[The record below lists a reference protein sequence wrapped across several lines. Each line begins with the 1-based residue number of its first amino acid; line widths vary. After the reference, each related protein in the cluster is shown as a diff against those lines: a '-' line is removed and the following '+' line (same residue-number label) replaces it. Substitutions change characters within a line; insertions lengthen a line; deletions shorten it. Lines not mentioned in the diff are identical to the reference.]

1 MNKSSHR
8 ILFLL
13 LALMVFVQCQK
24 DESHSVLSWPPIK
37 TEHMPGT
44 YWWWMGGA
52 VDKEN
57 LTYNLETLRESGI
70 GNVHI
75 IPIYGVEGEEEN
87 YIEFLSKEWMELLK
101 HTIVEASR
109 MKMNVDMSSTT
120 GWPFG
125 GSHVTES
132 NAAKKLEY
140 KKYSLSYGE
149 QLNEVFNPGKT
160 VAIMAYSEEHQT
172 LNLTSKLK
180 TNGEFNWIV
189 PKGEWDVYVL
199 CQYGTEQQ
207 VKRAAPGNI
216 GLVLDPFS
224 DSGLEKYLT
233 RYDKAFMNIEEY
245 NLRAQYHDSYEYYN
259 ANWTEEYLKAF
270 KGLNH
275 YDLLDYLP
283 QLLDNDSLNVR
294 VISDYRRTLA
304 ELHLSYI
311 ENWTDWAHSHGW
323 LTRNEA
329 HGAPGNLLDLY
340 AASDIPET
348 ETFGARK
355 LKIPGINYDKDD
367 VSESVPPNPL
377 ILKFASS
384 AANVTGK
391 RLIASETC
399 TWLREHFKTS
409 LTQIKPQIDEL
420 FLSGINHIFYHG
432 NAYSPKE
439 AEWPGWIF
447 YASTHFEKENSIWK
461 DIYNLNS
468 YITRCQSLLQESQPD
483 NDILLYWP
491 IEDIYHSYSNKLLKQ
506 LSVHDI
512 DWFTDSEFGKLA
524 QMLSDD
530 GYSFD
535 YISDQQLKELIVE
548 DGNIF
553 SNNSKYKVVVVP
565 STNYMSLETLSR
577 IQDLSDEGATII
589 FQNSLPKS
597 FPGYSN
603 FEKRNSSFEKTGE
616 SLRKKNKVIED
627 KKIIISDEVQKI
639 LRNLEIRK
647 EEFNSLYLSFIR
659 KKHSDGYIY
668 FLSNFSNKKIEAW
681 IPLVVEAAAVG
692 ILDPRY
698 DDKVGIAKTRKTSEG
713 IEVFLQI
720 EPGESIFLKT
730 SSQSLMNQQKWNYS
744 EQSGTTIELRGEWK
758 IEFID
763 GGPSLPT
770 SYSTSELKS
779 WTLQVD
785 STAQRFAGTAKYTL
799 SFDLQQKNYDDYILD
814 LGKVG
819 ESARIVVNNNF
830 VGTLWSVPFRI
841 SIGKYLK
848 FGKNILEIEV
858 TNLSANRIRYL
869 DRRGIEWKKFFFVN
883 VHYKNFD
890 ATKWPIMDSGL
901 LGPVTLTP
909 VSVMDF

>member
-1 MNKSSHR
+1 M
-8 ILFLL
+8 LF
-13 LALMVFVQCQK
+13 K
-24 DESHSVLSWPPIK
+24 
-37 TEHMPGT
+37 
-44 YWWWMGGA
+44 
-52 VDKEN
+52 
-57 LTYNLETLRESGI
+57 
-70 GNVHI
+70 
-75 IPIYGVEGEEEN
+75 
-87 YIEFLSKEWMELLK
+87 
-101 HTIVEASR
+101 
-109 MKMNVDMSSTT
+109 
-120 GWPFG
+120 
-125 GSHVTES
+125 
-132 NAAKKLEY
+132 
-140 KKYSLSYGE
+140 
-149 QLNEVFNPGKT
+149 
-160 VAIMAYSEEHQT
+160 
-172 LNLTSKLK
+172 
-180 TNGEFNWIV
+180 
-189 PKGEWDVYVL
+189 
-199 CQYGTEQQ
+199 YGTEQK

-224 DSGLEKYLT
+224 ESGLEEYFT
-233 RYDKAFMNIEEY
+233 RYDKAFLNDEEY

-270 KGLNH
+270 KVLNH

-283 QLLDNDSLNVR
+283 QLLDKDNINVR
-294 VISDYRRTLA
+294 VLSDYRRTLA

-311 ENWTDWAHSHGW
+311 ENWTDWAHSYGW

-355 LKIPGINYDKDD
+355 LKIPGIKYDKENI
-367 VSESVPPNPL
+367 SESVPPNPL

-391 RLIASETC
+391 RIIASETC

-409 LTQIKPQIDEL
+409 LAQIKPQIDEL
-420 FLSGINHIFYHG
+420 FLSGINHVFYHG
-432 NAYSPKE
+432 NAYSPIE
-439 AEWPGWIF
+439 AKWPGWIF

-461 DIYNLNS
+461 DISNLNS
-468 YITRCQSLLQESQPD
+468 YITRCQSFLQESQPD

-491 IEDIYHSYSNKLLKQ
+491 IEDVYHNYTNKLLKQ

-524 QMLSDD
+524 QMLLDD

-548 DGNIF
+548 DGNIY

-565 STNYMSLETLSR
+565 NTNYLSIETLSR

-597 FPGYSN
+597 FPGFSN
-603 FEKRNSSFEKTGE
+603 LQERDSSFEKIKE
-616 SLRKKNKVIED
+616 SLRRKSKVIED

-647 EEFNSLYLSFIR
+647 EEFNSLNLSFIR

-668 FLSNFSNKKIEAW
+668 FLSNFSNKKIKTW
-681 IPLVVEAAAVG
+681 IPLAAKAAIVG

-698 DDKVGIAKTRKTSEG
+698 EDKVGIAKTRKTSEG

-720 EPGESIFLKT
+720 KPGESIFLKT
-730 SSQSLMNQQKWNYS
+730 SGQPMMKQKKWYYT
-744 EQSGTTIELRGEWK
+744 EQSGTSVELRGEWK
-758 IEFID
+758 IDFID

-770 SYSTSELKS
+770 SYLTSELKS
-779 WTLQVD
+779 WTYHVD
-785 STAQRFAGTAKYTL
+785 SNSQSFAGTAKYTL
-799 SFDLQQKNYDDYILD
+799 IFDLQKKNYDDFILD
-814 LGKVG
+814 LGKVC

-841 SIGKYLK
+841 SIGEYLK
-848 FGKNILEIEV
+848 FGKNVLEIEV

-869 DRRGIEWKKFFFVN
+869 DRKGIEWKKFFFVN

-890 ATKWPIMDSGL
+890 ASKWPIMDSGL

-909 VSVMDF
+909 VNCMSF